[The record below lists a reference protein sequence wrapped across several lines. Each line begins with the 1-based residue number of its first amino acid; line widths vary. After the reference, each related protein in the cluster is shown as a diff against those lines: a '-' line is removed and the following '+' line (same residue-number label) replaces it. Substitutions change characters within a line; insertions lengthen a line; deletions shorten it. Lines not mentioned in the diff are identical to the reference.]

1 MEQTQQLSNEDLKQ
15 AKQELEAICQKYD
28 ITLMPVVVHQGDRTF
43 SSIEIVPRKA
53 LQAQQPFQ
61 APDQA

>member
-1 MEQTQQLSNEDLKQ
+1 MELNQETLKQ
-15 AKQELEAICQKYD
+15 AKEELEATCKKYD

-53 LQAQQPFQ
+53 LQQP
-61 APDQA
+61 APEAPAVSDVA